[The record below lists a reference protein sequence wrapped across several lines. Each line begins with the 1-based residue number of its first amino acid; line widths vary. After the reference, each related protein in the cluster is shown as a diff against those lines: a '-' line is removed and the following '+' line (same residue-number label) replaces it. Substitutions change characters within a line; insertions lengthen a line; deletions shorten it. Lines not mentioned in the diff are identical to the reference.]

1 MNTQNLVKSL
11 YLDNKKKIQT
21 LISEVGHIHV
31 IKYLLEELEQ
41 LEINTHSDLWI
52 LRASEGIEHAYHA
65 YLNKDNIDEN
75 NIETELEDEVGTS
88 TAN

>member
-1 MNTQNLVKSL
+1 MQNIAKSL
-11 YLDNKKKIQT
+11 YLDHKKKVKE

-31 IKYLLEELEQ
+31 LQYLLEELDQ
-41 LEINTHSDLWI
+41 FEINTHADAWI

-65 YLNKDNIDEN
+65 YLNRDNIDEN
-75 NIETELEDEVGTS
+75 NIEMELEDDIRTS

>member
-1 MNTQNLVKSL
+1 MQNTAKAL
-11 YLDNKKKIQT
+11 YLDYKKKIQT

-31 IKYLLEELEQ
+31 LQYLLEELDNI
-41 LEINTHSDLWI
+41 EINTHSDFWV

-75 NIETELEDEVGTS
+75 NIEMELENEIGTS
-88 TAN
+88 AAN

>member
-1 MNTQNLVKSL
+1 MQNTAKAL
-11 YLDNKKKIQT
+11 YLDYKKKIQT

-31 IKYLLEELEQ
+31 LQYLLEELDQ
-41 LEINTHSDLWI
+41 IEINTHADFWV

-75 NIETELEDEVGTS
+75 NIETELEDEIGTS
-88 TAN
+88 AAN

>member
-1 MNTQNLVKSL
+1 MQNTTKSL
-11 YLDNKKKIQT
+11 YLDHKKQVKA

-31 IKYLLEELEQ
+31 LQYLLEELEQ
-41 LEINTHSDLWI
+41 VEINTHSDAWI

-65 YLNKDNIDEN
+65 YLNRNNIDEN
-75 NIETELEDEVGTS
+75 NIEMELENDIRTS